1 MADTLA
7 AHPGW
12 RLAAA
17 APATWR
23 GRGRTTLAG
32 GERCIRADP
41 AEDLC
46 HGFFVAAFEKVE
58 DGGGHTERDGK
69 KGNRSGGRQS
79 ANDALVMAP
88 NGGEEGI
95 ANGGKTGD
103 GQSKTPRQKKKKRKQ
118 SETKRSEPRVEAP
131 KADYGGKIL
140 DKMQPSCAKGDDKSD
155 EVLDEKPDEAR
166 KRKRKHR
173 KKAKICQDI
182 TAPKDNHDKGKSPVL
197 DTLDVKRLEASG
209 KKKNKHQIGKPVANG
224 DHHGIPKEVSGDV
237 KQSDASAQGG
247 QTKKKK
253 RGRSEARDEDSSTIP
268 LKRSKNE
275 ATEAPQDD
283 KTGKYLN
290 KKSGRL
296 SKRRR
301 NRLKHTAVLTK

>member
-1 MADTLA
+1 MVADTLA

-58 DGGGHTERDGK
+58 DGGGQTERDGK
-69 KGNRSGGRQS
+69 RSGGRQG

-88 NGGEEGI
+88 NGGEKVI
-95 ANGGKTGD
+95 ANGGKSGD
-103 GQSKTPRQKKKKRKQ
+103 DQTEAPGQKKKKRKQ
-118 SETKRSEPRVEAP
+118 SETKRSETSVGAP
-131 KADYGGKIL
+131 KADGGDKVL
-140 DKMQPSCAKGDDKSD
+140 DKMQPSCARGDDKSD
-155 EVLDEKPDEAR
+155 EVLPDEVR
-166 KRKRKHR
+166 KKKRKHR
-173 KKAKICQDI
+173 KTANICGDI
-182 TAPKDNHDKGKSPVL
+182 TASKDNHHKGKSPVL

-301 NRLKHTAVLTK
+301 NRLKHTAALAK